1 MHEGLSPLVFDR
13 IMLFLSGRYHLG
25 SFAPG
30 WIADGVSSGFFFLK
44 YIDDSLDWLDK
55 NNKQTQTVPG
65 PTASSYATVG
75 RPLCCAVVTCI
86 RLCS

>member
-1 MHEGLSPLVFDR
+1 M
-13 IMLFLSGRYHLG
+13 
-25 SFAPG
+25 
-30 WIADGVSSGFFFLK
+30 VSAQAFFFLK

-65 PTASSYATVG
+65 PTASSYAAVG